1 MVAEMPDLHYDWQH
15 VDIQSNATKTEDFLS
30 LNPNGKIPVIQFN
43 DGRLMCESNAI
54 IHYLAN
60 GSPLV
65 PNDPFLHAKMLQWQF
80 FEQYSHEPQL
90 AVARYIKRYLG
101 LPIEQIERH
110 SACIVGNHRVLN
122 IMEQHLQDRIYFLG
136 NKVTLADVSLFA
148 YTHVAPQGG
157 VELEPYPAIQAWI
170 KRISRLPGGISIP
183 AGVSL
188 IGWLSNTTH
197 RIGHP

>member
-1 MVAEMPDLHYDWQH
+1 MW
-15 VDIQSNATKTEDFLS
+15 
-30 LNPNGKIPVIQFN
+30 
-43 DGRLMCESNAI
+43 ESNAI

-101 LPIEQIERH
+101 LPIEQIEHH

-122 IMEQHLQDRIYFLG
+122 IMEQRLQDRIYFLG
-136 NKVTLADVSLFA
+136 NKVTLADVSLFT
-148 YTHVAPQGG
+148 YTHLAPQGG

-183 AGVSL
+183 ASV
-188 IGWLSNTTH
+188 
-197 RIGHP
+197 